1 MFVHTNYAVRNLN
14 EYSVVLWSVDSDV
27 AAICPIIAHP
37 DINLFFRTGVIEQ
50 KRYIPM
56 YGVAS

>member
-1 MFVHTNYAVRNLN
+1 MNI
-14 EYSVVLWSVDSDV
+14 VLFSGALTDV
-27 AAICPIIAHP
+27 AAICPRIAHP

-56 YGVAS
+56 HGVAS